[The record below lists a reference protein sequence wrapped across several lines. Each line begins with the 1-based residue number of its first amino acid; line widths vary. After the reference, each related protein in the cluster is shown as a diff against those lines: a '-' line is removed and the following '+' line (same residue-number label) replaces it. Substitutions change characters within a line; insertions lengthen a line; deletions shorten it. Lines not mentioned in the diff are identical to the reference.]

1 MEVIVNKKT
10 ITIPEDYKVIDLL
23 KQLDYGKNVA
33 VFIDKKQLLLS
44 EYENTRI
51 EEKNNI
57 RIIRP
62 LGGG

>member
-44 EYENTRI
+44 EYENTSI
-51 EEKNNI
+51 KENNNI
-57 RIIRP
+57 RILRP

>member
-10 ITIPEDYKVIDLL
+10 MTIAKDSKLIDLL
-23 KQLDYGKNVA
+23 KDLGYGRNVA

-44 EYENTRI
+44 EYEDRHIVEN
-51 EEKNNI
+51 NNI

>member
-1 MEVIVNKKT
+1 MEVIVNKK
-10 ITIPEDYKVIDLL
+10 IVTIPEDYKIIELL
-23 KQLDYGKNVA
+23 KYLNYNKNVA

-51 EEKNNI
+51 RENNNI

>member
-10 ITIPEDYKVIDLL
+10 MTIAKDSKLIDLL
-23 KQLDYGKNVA
+23 KDLGYGRNVA

-44 EYENTRI
+44 EYEDRQIVEN
-51 EEKNNI
+51 NNI

>member
-1 MEVIVNKKT
+1 MKVIVNKKT
-10 ITIPEDYKVIDLL
+10 MTIAKDSKLIELL
-23 KQLDYGKNVA
+23 KDLGYGRNVA

-44 EYENTRI
+44 EYEGTQIVEN
-51 EEKNNI
+51 NNI

>member
-10 ITIPEDYKVIDLL
+10 MTIAKDSKLIELL
-23 KQLDYGKNVA
+23 KDLGYGRNVA

-44 EYENTRI
+44 EYEDRQIVEN
-51 EEKNNI
+51 NNI

>member
-1 MEVIVNKKT
+1 MT
-10 ITIPEDYKVIDLL
+10 IAKDSKLIDLL
-23 KQLDYGKNVA
+23 KDLGYGRNVA

-44 EYENTRI
+44 EYEDRQIVEN
-51 EEKNNI
+51 NNI